1 MAIFMGK
8 VRTSLWISGS
18 LWIPWQGSRPK
29 RAAGVSWTLW
39 RRGEAT
45 KYRGFTWFHQLKL
58 GFNTTWRFTKKNW
71 AVTSKKSDFI
81 SKSWGFTPKK
91 VYLAKLGFPPTDI
104 GVWPT
109 TDGRSFSLARKT
121 WDWNTIDGNGCCN
134 WGESW
139 KLVKLKGVHVVG
151 EVQAVFVR
159 SATLLLVSYTVLCIW
174 YPEDMVQLNICQV
187 YQSFWRGWFASPQS
201 IHWGDIK

>member
-104 GVWPT
+104 GV
-109 TDGRSFSLARKT
+109 
-121 WDWNTIDGNGCCN
+121 
-134 WGESW
+134 
-139 KLVKLKGVHVVG
+139 
-151 EVQAVFVR
+151 
-159 SATLLLVSYTVLCIW
+159 
-174 YPEDMVQLNICQV
+174 
-187 YQSFWRGWFASPQS
+187 
-201 IHWGDIK
+201 